1 MCLLGGWA
9 VHATVGSRY
18 RLACGREYIG
28 SRDID
33 LGFHFEGDEGAEAV
47 RGSALA
53 GTVRSL
59 EGIGYEGAA
68 FRMVKYYARDTRR
81 PLSREEASRVPLY
94 DMFAMYVDL
103 MVDNAPPGAKEA
115 LGFVPAD
122 EPMIGHAMAGGLS
135 DEVDEFGGRALLPRP
150 EVLLASKIVSMP
162 RRQDGHKRWKD
173 IADMYALAWHSG
185 VETGELRAAVL
196 GLLPQGSLAGAL
208 GAVGDGDFGQAAA
221 ALGADASHVRAVLSG
236 FLVGGEGGGE
246 AGSPGRTSHLPVT
259 RFLVGGEGGGEA
271 GGAARPPAGAPAA
284 HEGGGGG
291 RSEGGGGSRG
301 GSAWPTPY
309 ALGYGKFTA
318 LVRALGERAGDG
330 RDVSLRDVA
339 DAARVCDHNAAMNL
353 SFLGS
358 VGVVREGERGMYR
371 LTEAGRRYAGAHLSG
386 SPARIKKES
395 RAVVMASHLRRLADE
410 ARSRPG
416 MRGGEMLARIKEY
429 AGRPDGPGAGNMQ
442 WPASTGA
449 RTLLRV
455 IGDAGMLPE
464 GAAA

>member
-9 VHATVGSRY
+9 VHATVNSRY

-68 FRMVKYYARDTRR
+68 FRMVKYYARDARR
-81 PLSREEASRVPLY
+81 PLSREEASRMPLY

-103 MVDNAPPGAKEA
+103 MVDRVPPGAKEA

-122 EPMIGHAMAGGLS
+122 EPMIGHAMSGGLS
-135 DEVDEFGGRALLPRP
+135 DEVDGFGGRALLPRP

-196 GLLPQGSLAGAL
+196 GLLPQGSLPGAL

-221 ALGADASHVRAVLSG
+221 ALGADAGHVRAVLSG
-236 FLVGGEGGGE
+236 FLGGGEGGG
-246 AGSPGRTSHLPVT
+246 
-259 RFLVGGEGGGEA
+259 GG

-291 RSEGGGGSRG
+291 RSEGVGGSRG

-330 RDVSLRDVA
+330 RDVGLRDVA

-358 VGVVREGERGMYR
+358 VGVVREVGRGMYG

-410 ARSRPG
+410 ARSRQG
-416 MRGGEMLARIKEY
+416 MRGGELLARIKEY

-455 IGDAGMLPE
+455 IEDAGMLPE

>member
-33 LGFHFEGDEGAEAV
+33 LGFHFEGNEGAEAV

-59 EGIGYEGAA
+59 GEIGYEGAA

-103 MVDNAPPGAKEA
+103 MVDNVPPGAKEA

-150 EVLLASKIVSMP
+150 EVLLASKVVSMP

-173 IADMYALAWHSG
+173 IADMYALVWHSG

-196 GLLPQGSLAGAL
+196 GLVPQSSLAGAL
-208 GAVGDGDFGQAAA
+208 GAIGGGDFGQAAA
-221 ALGADASHVRAVLSG
+221 ALGVDAGQVGAVLSG
-236 FLVGGEGGGE
+236 FLGGGEGGKG
-246 AGSPGRTSHLPVT
+246 AA
-259 RFLVGGEGGGEA
+259 GGG
-271 GGAARPPAGAPAA
+271 ARPPAGAAAA
-284 HEGGGGG
+284 HGAGGGG
-291 RSEGGGGSRG
+291 RSDGGGRRRG

-330 RDVSLRDVA
+330 RGASLRDVA
-339 DAARVCDHNAAMNL
+339 GAARVCEHNAAMNL

-410 ARSRPG
+410 ARARPG
-416 MRGGEMLARIKEY
+416 MRGGELLARIKEY

-464 GAAA
+464 GEAA

>member
-33 LGFHFEGDEGAEAV
+33 LGFHFEGNEGAEAV

-59 EGIGYEGAA
+59 GEIGYEGAA

-103 MVDNAPPGAKEA
+103 MVDNVPPGAKEA

-150 EVLLASKIVSMP
+150 EVLLASKVVSMP

-173 IADMYALAWHSG
+173 IADMYALVWHSG

-196 GLLPQGSLAGAL
+196 GLVPQSSLAGAL
-208 GAVGDGDFGQAAA
+208 GAIGGGDFGQAAA
-221 ALGADASHVRAVLSG
+221 ALGVDAGQVGAVLSG
-236 FLVGGEGGGE
+236 FLGGWEGGKG
-246 AGSPGRTSHLPVT
+246 A
-259 RFLVGGEGGGEA
+259 A
-271 GGAARPPAGAPAA
+271 GGAARPPTEGTVA
-284 HEGGGGG
+284 HDGGGGG
-291 RSEGGGGSRG
+291 RSEGGGGRRG

-330 RDVSLRDVA
+330 GDASLRDVA
-339 DAARVCDHNAAMNL
+339 GAARVCEHNAAMNL

-358 VGVVREGERGMYR
+358 VGVVREGERGMYG

-386 SPARIKKES
+386 SPVRIKKES

-416 MRGGEMLARIKEY
+416 MRGGELLARIKEY

-464 GAAA
+464 GEAA